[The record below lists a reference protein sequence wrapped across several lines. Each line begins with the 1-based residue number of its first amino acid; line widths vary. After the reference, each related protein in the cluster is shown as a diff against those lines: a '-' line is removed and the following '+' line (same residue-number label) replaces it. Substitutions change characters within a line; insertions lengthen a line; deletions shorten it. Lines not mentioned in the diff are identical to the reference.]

1 MCGRRLSFVFCSLLL
16 ILSACVSKS
25 KYLQLEQNLADT
37 QKTLENR
44 ETRLIYTEE
53 SREKCIDSL
62 ADYQGRLKE
71 SEKEALQ
78 LREEL
83 TSRES
88 TIDEQTKVI
97 RQLHATKKKIESS
110 LREQIEARE
119 IRIEEIE
126 GKLKVTLV
134 DKILFDTGSV
144 LINKKGKE
152 VLSNLATSIRGNKD
166 QDIVV
171 EGHTDDV
178 PIGLAL
184 LEKYPTNWELSAARA
199 IEVVRYLQEK
209 GWLDPERLAAS
220 SYSYYR
226 PITSN
231 DTVDGRRQNR
241 RIEIILLPRR

>member
-1 MCGRRLSFVFCSLLL
+1 M
-16 ILSACVSKS
+16 
-25 KYLQLEQNLADT
+25 QLEQNLVDT
-37 QKTLENR
+37 QRTLENR

-71 SEKEALQ
+71 SENEALQ
-78 LREEL
+78 LREQL
-83 TSRES
+83 RLKES

-144 LINKKGKE
+144 LINKRGKE
-152 VLSNLATSIRGNKD
+152 VLSDLADSIRGNKD
-166 QDIVV
+166 QNIVV

-178 PIGLAL
+178 PIGLGL
-184 LEKYPTNWELSAARA
+184 VEKYPTNWELSAARA
-199 IEVVRYLQEK
+199 IEVVRFLQEK
-209 GWLDPERLAAS
+209 GWLEPERLAAS
-220 SYSYYR
+220 AFSYYR
-226 PITSN
+226 PVAAN
-231 DTVDGRRQNR
+231 DTADGRRQNR
-241 RIEIILLPRR
+241 RIEIILLPER